1 VTFDSEEATHI
12 DTRRE
17 SKNAKK
23 KGVNLHALGPTS
35 QLLPK
40 FLARMS
46 LAIIHA
52 LQHRSD
58 SNRWLS
64 HRDVDSP
71 VGCLE
76 ARWAREGR
84 AVRALPEES
93 SSLSGLHDL
102 AGRVADFSQGAGAEG
117 RQEESVDLHRVR
129 YVCVVWCIESH
140 LNCLDKMR
148 RKKQR
153 FDILI

>member
-1 VTFDSEEATHI
+1 M
-12 DTRRE
+12 
-17 SKNAKK
+17 
-23 KGVNLHALGPTS
+23 G
-35 QLLPK
+35 
-40 FLARMS
+40 

-52 LQHRSD
+52 LQHRGD

-76 ARWAREGR
+76 PSRAREGR

-102 AGRVADFSQGAGAEG
+102 AGRVADFSQCAGAEE
-117 RQEESVDLHRVR
+117 RQEENVDLHRVCGVGK
-129 YVCVVWCIESH
+129 YS
-140 LNCLDKMR
+140 LNWLDKMR
-148 RKKQR
+148 RKKRR
-153 FDILI
+153 FDTLMYQRIQKHESNQIGHIPYTTLPT